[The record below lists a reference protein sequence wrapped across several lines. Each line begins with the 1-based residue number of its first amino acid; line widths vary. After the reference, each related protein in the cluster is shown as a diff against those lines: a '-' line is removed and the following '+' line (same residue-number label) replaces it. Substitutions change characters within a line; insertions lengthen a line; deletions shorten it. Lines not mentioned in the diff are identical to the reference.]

1 MTIPEA
7 DLDGRVIFYEAAPPL
22 GRSKRILHVNG
33 VASDVAKQHRDL
45 ETLVWL
51 TLERPFD
58 VMGIHNST
66 QGIQADLTESLLGK
80 AELYRFWPEHRLAS
94 SQKRLSSYAEILR
107 SLCDQSLAPD
117 ADILAAAKGSVKGLP
132 SLDMDLLR
140 RLTSLSSLSW
150 DDLENTL
157 YGMYPA
163 GAPRPT
169 LRLAYEIATALRTG
183 AEVYVVAHSQG
194 LIITALALHI
204 VQQFFGD
211 YSKWAQTLRVI
222 GYGPAIMFE
231 DLPAPARL
239 QAILIQHRQ
248 DHVAESFSNLR
259 NVNLWN
265 NLQNQARNLVERAD
279 SLIQIIGT
287 DSHHSASLYLGLTGD
302 PAGDRSAK
310 LIQQLLLGNWDDD
323 PVIQSLRST
332 RIIIEGSH

>member
-7 DLDGRVIFYEAAPPL
+7 DLDGHVVFYDAAPPL

-33 VASDVAKQHRDL
+33 VASDVEKQRRDL
-45 ETLVWL
+45 EALVWL
-51 TLERPFD
+51 TLECPFD
-58 VMGIHNST
+58 VVGIHNST

-80 AELYRFWPEHRLAS
+80 AELYRFWPEHKVAS
-94 SQKRLSSYAEILR
+94 SQKRLLNYADVLR

-117 ADILAAAKGSVKGLP
+117 ADILAAAKVPSRGLP

-140 RLTSLSSLSW
+140 RLTSLQSLSW
-150 DDLENTL
+150 DELETKL
-157 YGMYPA
+157 YGAYPA

-169 LRLAYEIATALRTG
+169 MRLAYEIVTALRAG

-204 VQQFFGD
+204 VQQFFGT
-211 YSKWAQTLRVI
+211 YSKWVQTLRIV

-231 DLPAPARL
+231 DLPAPARS
-239 QAILIQHRQ
+239 QTILIQHRQ
-248 DHVAESFSNLR
+248 DQVAESFSNLR

-265 NLQNQARNLVERAD
+265 NLQNQARNLIERAD

-332 RIIIEGSH
+332 RIIIEGSQ